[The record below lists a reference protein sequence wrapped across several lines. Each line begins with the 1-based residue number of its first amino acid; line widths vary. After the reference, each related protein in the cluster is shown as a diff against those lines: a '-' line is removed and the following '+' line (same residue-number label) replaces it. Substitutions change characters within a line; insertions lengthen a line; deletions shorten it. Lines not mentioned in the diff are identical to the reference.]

1 MKMEDNFEIFE
12 HVTLESKFLDP
23 NIYSHIVS
31 KIETE
36 KIGKCTKM
44 HGFAKSV
51 RDVEIV
57 SSEISMADGSN
68 KFFVKYILTSML
80 PEPKKRYV
88 AKKLMSIVHH
98 GDFNGAILTID
109 DGFQMIISNGIVK
122 NKRYVFKDCSCF
134 LESSGPCDLKVVVD
148 CAIFKDGQ
156 YKVMGRHDC
165 KTF

>member
-1 MKMEDNFEIFE
+1 MATREYDMFEIVE
-12 HVTLESKFLDP
+12 QATLESKYLDS
-23 NIYSHIVS
+23 NIYSHIVD
-31 KIETE
+31 KIEKD

-44 HGFAKSV
+44 YGFAKSV

-68 KFFVKYILTSML
+68 KFLVRYILASML
-80 PEPKKRYV
+80 PEPKKMYV
-88 AKKLMSIVHH
+88 AKKLLSIVHH

-122 NKRYVFKDCSCF
+122 NKRYIFKDCPCF

-165 KTF
+165 C